1 MVRVAV
7 EPGRIFRLRPA
18 DLHDLNRIALEAVH
32 ESAGST
38 RSEDVCIG
46 GSKHTP
52 PVWQE
57 VPRLVDEFCDY
68 INEKWKENSAIFL
81 SSYAMWKVNWI
92 HPYLDGNGRTSRA
105 ISYYILCAKLGFLL
119 PGENTIPDL
128 IAQNKFPYYDALE
141 VADAPSSSTSTPIST
156 WSSKVSLSGHSRNLL
171 RPPHRLL
178 GTWPSRSIMRIQ
190 GERHRRAHA
199 SRPLNCPT
207 SADGKHFS
215 AGSGKSPESEWVR

>member
-1 MVRVAV
+1 MADDERHSRPAADRPPPLEGEARAAQEAANTLRQYDRMANMVRVAV
-7 EPGRIFRLRPA
+7 EPGRIFRLRPS

-105 ISYYILCAKLGFLL
+105 ISYYITLRQ
-119 PGENTIPDL
+119 TR
-128 IAQNKFPYYDALE
+128 
-141 VADAPSSSTSTPIST
+141 
-156 WSSKVSLSGHSRNLL
+156 VSPARG
-171 RPPHRLL
+171 
-178 GTWPSRSIMRIQ
+178 
-190 GERHRRAHA
+190 AHD
-199 SRPLNCPT
+199 S
-207 SADGKHFS
+207 
-215 AGSGKSPESEWVR
+215 